1 MGWSVD
7 IQPPAGMPDV
17 QEPVISFSSCPG
29 NMYVAVRDMKEK
41 QLREMTQDEAIESL
55 IDVINEVDKGNEG
68 RFNNDYAVA
77 SDKQWSEG
85 RETMEEWKKVE
96 HYIHR
101 ASFPY
106 KTYEEF
112 CGHKMRERI
121 RETSVRF
128 LLYYKAGY
136 QITYTW

>member
-1 MGWSVD
+1 
-7 IQPPAGMPDV
+7 MPDV
-17 QEPVISFSSCPG
+17 QEPICSFSSCPG
-29 NMYVAVRDMKEK
+29 NMYVSVREMKGK
-41 QLREMTQDEAIESL
+41 QLQDMDQEEAIEAL
-55 IDVINEVDKGNEG
+55 KEVILEVDKGNEG

-85 RETMEEWKKVE
+85 RETMDGWKKVQQ
-96 HYIHR
+96 YIHR

-106 KTYEEF
+106 KTYEEY
-112 CGHKMRERI
+112 CGHEMRERI

-136 QITYTW
+136 EITYHW